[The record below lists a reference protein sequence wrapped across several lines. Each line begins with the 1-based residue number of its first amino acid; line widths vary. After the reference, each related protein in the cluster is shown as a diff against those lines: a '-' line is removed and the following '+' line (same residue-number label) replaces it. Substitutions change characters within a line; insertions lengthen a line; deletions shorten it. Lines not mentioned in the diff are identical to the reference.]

1 MYDGHHTSMTTPRA
15 QLPSEARPGSVLAQ
29 RFRIERL
36 LGAGGMGAVLEAT
49 RLETGQRVAV
59 KLLLESG
66 EVHPEARVRFERE
79 AQLAARLESAHV
91 VSILDFDR
99 TATGLPFIVMER
111 LEGRDLAEILHAEG
125 ALPIE
130 RAVDL
135 IAEACLGVG
144 AAHAAGLVHRDLK
157 PSNLFLAELSDGAEI
172 VKVLDFG
179 LSKALDSVDPALT
192 ASAASFGTP
201 QYMAPEQI
209 QSTKH
214 VDARCDQH
222 ALGMI
227 LYELVTGRPAYT
239 AETAGAIYVAICT
252 HPAPKASAARAE
264 VPAELDAAIRRAL
277 AKAPGERFPD
287 LAGFLEAI
295 APFGSATARR
305 AAVELGRMLAASAP
319 TLIDQDPQGL
329 ESTLLRT
336 PTSARSVALEVSD
349 VPTLFDPARTR
360 ARRLKGLALL
370 ALVGAAALSAALVH
384 GQRSN
389 GPVAAASARLA
400 EPPPSTLAE
409 SLAPTSEAVA
419 AAEPAPS
426 TAVIAVTPEPQ
437 VLRAGARPSAR
448 PAHSVAKPAAS
459 GRTAPRAPTSDPVE
473 VFGARR

>member
-1 MYDGHHTSMTTPRA
+1 M
-15 QLPSEARPGSVLAQ
+15 LAQ

-66 EVHPEARVRFERE
+66 EAHPEARARFERE
-79 AQLAARLESAHV
+79 AKLAARLESAHV

-99 TATGLPFIVMER
+99 TSSGLPFIVMER
-111 LEGRDLAEILHAEG
+111 LEGRDLAELLHAEG

-157 PSNLFLAELSDGAEI
+157 PSNLFLAELSDGTEV

-179 LSKALDSVDPALT
+179 LSKALDSADPALT

-227 LYELVTGRPAYT
+227 LYELVTGRPAYA

-252 HPAPKASAARAE
+252 HPPPKASAARDG
-264 VPAELDAAIRRAL
+264 VPAGLDAAITRAL
-277 AKAPGERFPD
+277 SKAPSERFAD
-287 LAGFLEAI
+287 LGSFLEAI
-295 APFGSATARR
+295 APFGSAVAAR
-305 AAVELGRMLAASAP
+305 AAVELRRMLASTAP
-319 TLIDQDPQGL
+319 TLLDQDPQGL
-329 ESTLLRT
+329 ESTLLRR
-336 PTSARSVALEVSD
+336 PSSARSLELEASEL
-349 VPTLFDPARTR
+349 PTLLDPARSR
-360 ARRLKGLALL
+360 ARRVKGLAAL
-370 ALVGAAALSAALVH
+370 ALVGAAALFGALSY
-384 GQRSN
+384 GQRTED
-389 GPVAAASARLA
+389 GVAATVPGTDA
-400 EPPPSTLAE
+400 PSP
-409 SLAPTSEAVA
+409 SAVA
-419 AAEPAPS
+419 ASPSPANEVGGAAELAAHP
-426 TAVIAVTPEPQ
+426 PEHVVEPPELEASSQ
-437 VLRAGARPSAR
+437 PRALRHGARQPRPTAR
-448 PAHSVAKPAAS
+448 PAQSAQA
-459 GRTAPRAPTSDPVE
+459 TPRAPTSDPVE

>member
-144 AAHAAGLVHRDLK
+144 AAHAAGLVHRDVK

-264 VPAELDAAIRRAL
+264 VPAELD
-277 AKAPGERFPD
+277 PD